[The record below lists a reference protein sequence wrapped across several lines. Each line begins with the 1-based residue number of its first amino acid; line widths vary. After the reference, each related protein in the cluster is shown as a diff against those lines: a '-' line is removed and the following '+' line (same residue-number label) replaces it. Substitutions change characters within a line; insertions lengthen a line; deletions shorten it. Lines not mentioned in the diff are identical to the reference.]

1 MSAARAESPNL
12 AILVRSREA
21 AFSRPIQDVR
31 VSTAIRIGM
40 VGQSHC
46 RFRQTTSGPGHQLR
60 QTEIE
65 PKAEERGR
73 PAKSPPRIPQRRGQR
88 YSGTITPDP
97 PNSAGKSLSLGSPSF
112 IGRTVSE

>member
-1 MSAARAESPNL
+1 MSAARASRQTWQSWSDREKPLSHDQSKMS
-12 AILVRSREA
+12 AYRRS
-21 AFSRPIQDVR
+21 
-31 VSTAIRIGM
+31 RIGM

-60 QTEIE
+60 QTEIGL
-65 PKAEERGR
+65 KAQERGR
-73 PAKSPPRIPQRRGQR
+73 SAKNAPRIPQRRGQR
-88 YSGTITPDP
+88 YSGTIAPDP